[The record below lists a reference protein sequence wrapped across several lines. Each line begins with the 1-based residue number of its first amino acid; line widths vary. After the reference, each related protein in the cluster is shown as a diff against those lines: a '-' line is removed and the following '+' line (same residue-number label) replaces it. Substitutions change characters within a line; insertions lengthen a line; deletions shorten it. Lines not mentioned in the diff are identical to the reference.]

1 LGQNRIITGLQHAG
15 SRVHA
20 GKFVC
25 AGAAFGYAWDKAD
38 IAKDKTGI
46 MEAIVLQDKVVK
58 YTSFVR
64 RKAMEIKSTKLLRL
78 YFAA

>member
-1 LGQNRIITGLQHAG
+1 L
-15 SRVHA
+15 
-20 GKFVC
+20 VC
-25 AGAAFGYAWDKAD
+25 AGAAFGYAWDKVD

-58 YTSFVR
+58 YASFVR

>member
-1 LGQNRIITGLQHAG
+1 L
-15 SRVHA
+15 
-20 GKFVC
+20 VC
-25 AGAAFGYAWDKAD
+25 GGAAFGYASDKVD
-38 IAKDKTGI
+38 IAKDKMGI

-64 RKAMEIKSTKLLRL
+64 RKAMEIKYTKSLRL